1 MQYEA
6 TTPEE
11 YLNQLEDDWRKEK
24 VEELRKLIKSMG
36 PDIEEAINY
45 KMLCYRGKEGTIFH
59 LNAQKN
65 YVSLYVG
72 DASKIDPDGKLLEGI
87 DVGKGCVRFKKSISL
102 QETNIAAFIE
112 KTIQF
117 WRDGNDIYC

>member
-6 TTPEE
+6 KTPKE
-11 YLNQLEDDWRKEK
+11 YLEYLEDDWRKEK
-24 VEELRKLIKSMG
+24 VEELRKLILTTGS
-36 PDIEEAINY
+36 DIEETINY
-45 KMLCYRGKEGTIFH
+45 KMLCYRGKDGVIFH

-72 DASKIDPDGKLLEGI
+72 DAKKIDPEGDLLRGI
-87 DVGKGCVRFKKSISL
+87 DVGKGCIRFKKSNSL
-102 QETNIAAFIE
+102 AETNIAVFIE

-117 WRDGNDIYC
+117 WREGKDIYC